1 MIDVD
6 NLSEDIQEL
15 ERIIKTQEG
24 LLRELQQQLEFKQEL
39 LRELRHRGAESV
51 KQAADSS
58 SVQQCL
64 EALKE

>member
-15 ERIIKTQEG
+15 ERIIRTQEG

-39 LRELRHRGAESV
+39 LRELQHRGIESV
-51 KQAADSS
+51 KQAVNSS

-64 EALKE
+64 EALEE